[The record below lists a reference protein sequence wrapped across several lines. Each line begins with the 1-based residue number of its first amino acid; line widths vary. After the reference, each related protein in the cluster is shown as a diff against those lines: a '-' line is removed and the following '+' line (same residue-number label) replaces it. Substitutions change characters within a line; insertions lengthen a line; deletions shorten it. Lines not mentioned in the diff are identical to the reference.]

1 MRNSLFPSIVIE
13 WNKIDNDLGKSESV
27 SAFKNEILIFV
38 RSSPNSTFNVH
49 NPHGIKLLTILRVGL
64 SHLHELKFRYNFQ
77 DSLDPFCNCGRLI
90 ETTIDFFLHYSNY
103 SNRRKSLFEKIS
115 NIKRSSLSQN
125 NSIIVETLLFWSN
138 GHNDEENAWIIES
151 TTEYIITT
159 ESFLKPL
166 SWIHWS
172 KLSLYLKSLIDSG
185 SSYVIPFSCLEVQL
199 LYIYI
204 YIYIYI
210 QNDIKPINLTI
221 KDNYSIGVLWQ
232 AIFVLIFFYGY
243 NIHNKKKEKY

>member
-38 RSSPNSTFNVH
+38 RSSPDSTFNVH

-125 NSIIVETLLFWSN
+125 NSIIVETLLF
-138 GHNDEENAWIIES
+138 
-151 TTEYIITT
+151 
-159 ESFLKPL
+159 
-166 SWIHWS
+166 
-172 KLSLYLKSLIDSG
+172 
-185 SSYVIPFSCLEVQL
+185 
-199 LYIYI
+199 
-204 YIYIYI
+204 
-210 QNDIKPINLTI
+210 
-221 KDNYSIGVLWQ
+221 
-232 AIFVLIFFYGY
+232 
-243 NIHNKKKEKY
+243 